1 MESARPTIQIIIR
14 PNYIVLLKYCTQ
26 VASETAEIIQSDV
39 LHGSRVVLDVEEEGL
54 GERTI
59 LSLDAAHKI
68 SSDGTTCFRSSDGKE
83 HCFVDAQP
91 GECGEHVHRRNL
103 VTHRRFRK
111 VVTSP
116 PPAPVVNVVNT
127 ATNTVNTAVAI
138 VTNNVDA
145 ACDAIASNSASNF
158 VSSVSNAASDA
169 ATKAVNTAKNTVNT
183 IKIVP
188 LGPVYRGYA
197 DKTKTAMRQLS
208 VTGQLPTCGALLDG
222 LEAGAVLAAKRLEEG
237 AYVVAEGGVLI
248 AQWVQANYCEIGI
261 SLALGIIFGA
271 LLYRPEP
278 ASQATTT
285 AATAPLTS
293 TAILW
298 LTAKDLVAATALG
311 IACDLVAEAFV
322 GLIWMSPD
330 VRNAIGA
337 ANKDL
342 LIDGIAFTLFKSIDV
357 AAGSMIVP
365 QSCAAVVAG
374 VVITLTAQLAC
385 QRTLPSGAREWGTT
399 GASGF

>member
-1 MESARPTIQIIIR
+1 M
-14 PNYIVLLKYCTQ
+14 Q

-39 LHGSRVVLDVEEEGL
+39 LHGSKVVLDVEEEGI

-103 VTHRRFRK
+103 KFHRRLKK

-116 PPAPVVNVVNT
+116 PPTPVVNVVNT
-127 ATNTVNTAVAI
+127 ATNTATNTYNTAVAI

-145 ACDAIASNSASNF
+145 ACDAIASEGASKF
-158 VSSVSNAASDA
+158 ISSVSNAASDA

-188 LGPVYRGYA
+188 LSPVYRGYA

-208 VTGQLPTCGALLDG
+208 VNGQLPTCGAMLDG
-222 LEAGAVLAAKRLEEG
+222 LEAGAALAAKRLEEG
-237 AYVVAEGGVLI
+237 AYAVAEGGILI
-248 AQWVQANYCEIGI
+248 AEWVQANYCEIGI
-261 SLALGIIFGA
+261 SLALGVIFGA

-298 LTAKDLVAATALG
+298 LTAKETVAATALG

-322 GLIWMSPD
+322 ELIWMSPD

-357 AAGSMIVP
+357 AAGAMIVP
-365 QSCAAVVAG
+365 QSCATVVAG